1 MVPSIASLMPA
12 LLLLSGPSA
21 GLRYDVQAEATIGRS
36 PSCEIPLPEDDQMSR
51 RHAHFFVQDGQVHL
65 RDLSSRNG
73 TSVNGERIA
82 GEVVLFPGDR
92 VQVGK
97 TTVLV
102 EPPGAAALVGSIPSD
117 ASQRPVEEVLPHVG
131 LEAALFSAGA
141 ALLGATS
148 EAMVLRRV
156 AEESLHALHAD
167 AAAALLGDI
176 KGLLT
181 AAVVGASSVE
191 VPRDMAR
198 AALEHSE
205 QGRSATALCSPL
217 VASGGLP
224 FGVLYVERSEEP
236 FSDADGRLAAMLGR
250 LGGEA
255 FAAVRSRAGAHPPRV
270 DMGGNSR
277 PFRKVVEQARR
288 AAASAAP
295 VVLSG
300 EPGTGKTLGALYIHA
315 RSPRAL
321 GPLVRVDCRDS
332 ASLAEVLFGRSS
344 GPGLPP
350 VSSALLRAD
359 GGTLLLQHVEQLPR
373 ALAERLARLLA
384 RKTAPARQGGEE
396 PVDFRL
402 IVTTSAPL
410 PELTA
415 RGEVDASLARQLAG
429 LELRMPPLRERR
441 ADIPP
446 LFELFAARG
455 ARVAR
460 KGPPVLTPESRQLLM
475 DYEWP
480 HNVRELELLSERL
493 ALVHAGAQLHA
504 LSLPPEIRAGSA
516 TPKPLTLQE
525 RVSRMERDAIAEAL
539 RTAGGK
545 KIVAARMLG
554 ISRPTLDKKIED
566 YGLTVARRRA

>member
-1 MVPSIASLMPA
+1 MPA
-12 LLLLSGPSA
+12 LLLLTGPSA
-21 GLRYDVQAEATIGRS
+21 GLRYEVQGEATIGRS

-51 RHAHFFVQDGQVHL
+51 RHARFFVRDGRVHL
-65 RDLSSRNG
+65 ADLGSRNG
-73 TSVNGERIA
+73 TSLNGERIS
-82 GEVVLFPGDR
+82 GEVVLHPGDR

-102 EPPGAAALVGSIPSD
+102 EPPGAAALVVQTPAGT
-117 ASQRPVEEVLPHVG
+117 SQLPVEEVLPHVG
-131 LEAALFSAGA
+131 TEAALYSAGA

-148 EAMVLRRV
+148 EAMVLRRM

-191 VPRDMAR
+191 VPRELAR
-198 AALEHSE
+198 AALEHAE
-205 QGRSATALCSPL
+205 QGRSASALCSPL
-217 VASGGLP
+217 VASGGPP
-224 FGVLYVERSEEP
+224 FGVLFVERSEPP
-236 FSDADGRLAAMLGR
+236 FSEADGRLAAMLGR

-255 FAAVRSRAGAHPPRV
+255 YAAVRSRVDAQPARV
-270 DMGGNSR
+270 DMTGNSR

-295 VVLSG
+295 VVISG
-300 EPGTGKTLGALYIHA
+300 LPGTGKSLAVRYIHS

-321 GPLVRVDCRDS
+321 GPLVRVDCREA
-332 ASLAEVLFGRSS
+332 ASLEEVLFGRSS
-344 GPGLPP
+344 APGVPP
-350 VSSALLRAD
+350 VTSALLRAD
-359 GGTLLLQHVEQLPR
+359 GGTLFLHHVELLPR
-373 ALAERLARLLA
+373 PLSERLARLLA

-402 IVTTSAPL
+402 VATTGAPL
-410 PELTA
+410 QGLA
-415 RGEVDASLARQLAG
+415 VKGEVEASLVRQLAG
-429 LELRMPPLRERR
+429 LELEVPPLHTRR

-446 LFELFAARG
+446 LFELFATRG
-455 ARVAR
+455 ARAAR
-460 KGPPVLTPESRQLLM
+460 KGLPVLTPEARKLLV

-480 HNVRELELLSERL
+480 HNVRELELLAERL
-493 ALVHAGAQLHA
+493 ALVHGGSPVHA
-504 LSLPPEIRAGSA
+504 LGLPPEIQAGSPSPA
-516 TPKPLTLQE
+516 PISLQE
-525 RVSRMERDAIAEAL
+525 RVSRLERDAIAEAL

-566 YGLTVARRRA
+566 YGLTVSRRRM

>member
-1 MVPSIASLMPA
+1 MPA

-21 GLRYDVQAEATIGRS
+21 GLRYEVQAEATIGRS

-51 RHAHFFVQDGQVHL
+51 RHARFFVHEGQVRL
-65 RDLSSRNG
+65 ADLGSRNG
-73 TSVNGERIA
+73 TSVNGERIVD
-82 GEVVLFPGDR
+82 EVVLHPGDR

-102 EPPGAAALVGSIPSD
+102 EPLGAAALVGSTPAG
-117 ASQRPVEEVLPHVG
+117 ASQLPIEEVLPHVG
-131 LEAALFSAGA
+131 AEAALYSAGA

-148 EAMVLRRV
+148 EAMVLRCV

-167 AAAALLGDI
+167 AAAALLGDV

-181 AAVVGASSVE
+181 AAVVGAPSVE

-205 QGRSATALCSPL
+205 QGFSSKALCSPL
-217 VASGGLP
+217 VASGGSP
-224 FGVLYVERSEEP
+224 FGVLYVERSDPP
-236 FSDADGRLAAMLGR
+236 FTEVDGRLAAMLGR

-255 FAAVRSRAGAHPPRV
+255 YAAVRSRAGAQPARV
-270 DMGGNSR
+270 DMVGNSR
-277 PFRKVVEQARR
+277 PFRKVLEQARR

-300 EPGTGKTLGALYIHA
+300 EPGTGKSLCAHYIHS
-315 RSPRAL
+315 RSSRAL

-332 ASLAEVLFGRSS
+332 ASLAEVLFGRST
-344 GPGLPP
+344 GQGLPP
-350 VSSALLRAD
+350 LSSALLRAD
-359 GGTLLLQHVEQLPR
+359 GGTLLLLHVEMLPR
-373 ALAERLARLLA
+373 SLAERLARLLA

-402 IVTTSAPL
+402 IVTTSAPPRVL
-410 PELTA
+410 A
-415 RGEVDASLARQLAG
+415 SRGELEASLLRQLAG
-429 LELRMPPLRERR
+429 LELELPPLRDRR
-441 ADIPP
+441 ADVPP

-455 ARVAR
+455 ARAAR
-460 KGPPVLTPESRQLLM
+460 KGPPVLTPEARQLLM

-480 HNVRELELLSERL
+480 HNVRELELLGERL
-493 ALVHAGAQLHA
+493 ALVHAGSQIHA
-504 LSLPPEIRAGSA
+504 LGLPPEIQAGS
-516 TPKPLTLQE
+516 TSPTPLTLQE
-525 RVSRMERDAIAEAL
+525 RVARLERDAITEAL

-566 YGLTVARRRA
+566 YGLTVARRRV

>member
-1 MVPSIASLMPA
+1 MPA

-21 GLRYDVQAEATIGRS
+21 GLRYEIQAEATIGRS
-36 PSCEIPLPEDDQMSR
+36 PSCEIPLPEDDHVSR
-51 RHAHFFVQDGQVHL
+51 RHARFFVQEGQVRL
-65 RDLSSRNG
+65 ADLGSRNG
-73 TSVNGERIA
+73 TAVNGERVS
-82 GEVVLFPGDR
+82 GEVLLHPGDR

-102 EPPGAAALVGSIPSD
+102 EPLGAASLAGTVPEGTSLF
-117 ASQRPVEEVLPHVG
+117 PVEEVLPHVG
-131 LEAALFSAGA
+131 TEAALYSAGA

-148 EAMVLRRV
+148 EAMVLRRI
-156 AEESLHALHAD
+156 AEASLHALNAD
-167 AAAALLGDI
+167 AAAALLGDS

-181 AAVVGASSVE
+181 AAVVGAPSVE

-198 AALEHSE
+198 ATLERSE
-205 QGRSATALCSPL
+205 QGRSAGALCSPL

-224 FGVLYVERSEEP
+224 FGVLYLERSEP
-236 FSDADGRLAAMLGR
+236 DFSEADGRLAAMLGR

-255 FAAVRSRAGAHPPRV
+255 YAAVRARAGSQPARV
-270 DMGGNSR
+270 DMAGNSR

-300 EPGTGKTLGALYIHA
+300 EPGTGKSLCASYIHA

-332 ASLAEVLFGRSS
+332 ASLLQEVLFGRAS
-344 GPGLPP
+344 GPGVPP
-350 VSSALLRAD
+350 VASALLRAD
-359 GGTLLLQHVEQLPR
+359 GGTLLLHHVELLPR
-373 ALAERLARLLA
+373 ALAERLARLIA
-384 RKTAPARQGGEE
+384 RKTAPALQGGEE

-402 IVTTSAPL
+402 IVTAKVPPHVL
-410 PELTA
+410 AVKGEL
-415 RGEVDASLARQLAG
+415 EASLVRQLAG
-429 LELRMPPLRERR
+429 LELVIPPLRERR
-441 ADIPP
+441 ADIPM

-455 ARVAR
+455 ARAAR
-460 KGPPVLTPESRQLLM
+460 MEPPVLAPEARQLLM

-480 HNVRELELLSERL
+480 HNVHELELLAERL

-504 LSLPPEIRAGSA
+504 LSLPPEIQAGSA
-516 TPKPLTLQE
+516 TPPQLTLQE
-525 RVSRMERDAIAEAL
+525 RVARLERDAIAEAL

-545 KIVAARMLG
+545 KIVAARLLG

-566 YGLTVARRRA
+566 YGLTVTRRRA

>member
-1 MVPSIASLMPA
+1 MPA

-21 GLRYDVQAEATIGRS
+21 GLRYEVQGEATIGRS

-51 RHAHFFVQDGQVHL
+51 RHARFFVRDGKVRL
-65 RDLSSRNG
+65 ADLGSRNG
-73 TSVNGERIA
+73 TSVNGERIS
-82 GEVVLFPGDR
+82 GEVVLHPGDR

-102 EPPGAAALVGSIPSD
+102 EPPGAAALVVPTPAG
-117 ASQRPVEEVLPHVG
+117 ASQLPIEEVLPHVG
-131 LEAALFSAGA
+131 TEAALYSAGA

-181 AAVVGASSVE
+181 AAVVGAPSVE
-191 VPRDMAR
+191 VPREMAR

-205 QGRSATALCSPL
+205 QGRSASALCSPL
-217 VASGGLP
+217 VASGGSP
-224 FGVLYVERSEEP
+224 FGVLFVERSEPP
-236 FSDADGRLAAMLGR
+236 FSEADGRLAAMLGR

-255 FAAVRSRAGAHPPRV
+255 YAAVRSRVDAQPARV
-270 DMGGNSR
+270 DMAGNSR

-295 VVLSG
+295 VVISG
-300 EPGTGKTLGALYIHA
+300 EPGTGKSLAARYIHS

-321 GPLVRVDCRDS
+321 GPLVRVDCRDA
-332 ASLAEVLFGRSS
+332 ASLEEVLFGRSS
-344 GPGLPP
+344 GPGQPP
-350 VSSALLRAD
+350 VTSALLRAD
-359 GGTLLLQHVEQLPR
+359 GGTLVLHHVELLSRP
-373 ALAERLARLLA
+373 LSERLARLLA
-384 RKTAPARQGGEE
+384 RKTAPVRQGGEE

-402 IVTTSAPL
+402 VVTTSAPL
-410 PELTA
+410 QVLA
-415 RGEVDASLARQLAG
+415 AKGEVEASLVRQLAG
-429 LELRMPPLRERR
+429 LELELPPLRERR
-441 ADIPP
+441 ADIPM

-460 KGPPVLTPESRQLLM
+460 KGIPVLTPEARKLLV

-480 HNVRELELLSERL
+480 HNVRELELLGERL
-493 ALVHAGAQLHA
+493 ALVYGASPIHA
-504 LSLPPEIRAGSA
+504 LGLPPEIQAGSA
-516 TPKPLTLQE
+516 SPAPITLQE
-525 RVSRMERDAIAEAL
+525 RVARLERDTIAEAL

-566 YGLTVARRRA
+566 YGLTVARRRM